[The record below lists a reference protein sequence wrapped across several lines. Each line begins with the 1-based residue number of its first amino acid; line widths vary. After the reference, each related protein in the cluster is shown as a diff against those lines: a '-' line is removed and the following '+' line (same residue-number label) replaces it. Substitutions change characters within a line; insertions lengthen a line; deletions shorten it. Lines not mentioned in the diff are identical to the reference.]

1 MKQSHMKQWF
11 VAFSL
16 IVFMT
21 MALKIFLEPSQL
33 DIAINASRKNV
44 KYFTETRPTE
54 TPRQNKEKDT
64 KSSTSKKG
72 HSQTGKV
79 TLSLEKPFST
89 SKCGYDASFYI
100 NLLTFYCY
108 GNFK

>member
-11 VAFSL
+11 VALSV

-33 DIAINASRKNV
+33 DFARNTSRKNV
-44 KYFTETRPTE
+44 KYFAKIQPETL
-54 TPRQNKEKDT
+54 RQNKEKDI
-64 KSSTSKKG
+64 KSTTSREG
-72 HSQTGKV
+72 LSHTEKV
-79 TLSLEKPFST
+79 TVSLEKPLTT

-108 GNFK
+108 GNIK